1 MNIFAMLWATFSLVF
16 VILEIGHPSL
26 LFYLPLSIASLAAAL
41 AAYYGSLV
49 INQMTI
55 FFLASI
61 LVIWL
66 FKKFLKKM
74 HGFHYRT
81 NVDALIGKEA
91 VITAAIYSDAP
102 GYIKVQG
109 EYWLARSSHVC
120 LPVNSKVRIV
130 GVRGAH
136 VIVEPHN

>member
-1 MNIFAMLWATFSLVF
+1 MNIFAMLWATLSLVF

-41 AAYYGSLV
+41 AAYYGYLLRH
-49 INQMTI
+49 QMII
-55 FFLASI
+55 FFYVCLMA
-61 LVIWL
+61 IWL
-66 FKKFLKKM
+66 FKKLLKKM

-91 VITAAIYSDAP
+91 TVTAAIYSDAP

-109 EYWLARSSHVC
+109 EYWLARSSHAC
-120 LPVNSKVRIV
+120 LPINSKARII